1 MKCLAEEALR
11 GKREHDRGAEYGLV
25 CLEFIDVSVSR
36 QMMRQHGWRRVRLQ
50 RMYDEER
57 HYLSDYIGRYAAD
70 GGVVKDRHKGFR
82 SLTEG
87 EIMSNAIEA
96 TQEKIDRELEAIG
109 FVYDPDELVPKGSRN
124 TWRRKDLAKSAK
136 RMMWYAQYGGRAA
149 RLYLTCLL
157 MYLHDN
163 CGFGKDRLRRLYDPV
178 AADLR
183 WYTQKFFVG
192 TDACDAEIKKR
203 IDDAH
208 AEIESCGVE
217 LVQVTATGAME
228 VRKKEAEKPVEIPP
242 ELAGLDWETLINQ
255 QYEMGG
261 LRGKL

>member
-1 MKCLAEEALR
+1 MKCLAEQALR
-11 GKREHDRGAEYGLV
+11 GKREHDCGAEYGLV

-87 EIMSNAIEA
+87 EILSNAIEVA
-96 TQEKIDRELEAIG
+96 QEKIDRELADIG
-109 FVYDPDELVPKGSRN
+109 FVYDPDDLVPEGFRN
-124 TWRRKDLAKSAK
+124 TWRRKDLAKSAT

-149 RLYLTCLL
+149 RLYFTCLL

-163 CGFGKDRLRRLYDPV
+163 AGFGKVRLRRLYEPV
-178 AADLR
+178 AADLQ

-208 AEIESCGVE
+208 KEIEACGVE
-217 LVQVTATGAME
+217 LVQVAASGAVM
-228 VRKKEAEKPVEIPP
+228 VRKKETKTAVPP
-242 ELAGLDWETLINQ
+242 PGIEHLTWDALKDTNNFELTRKV
-255 QYEMGG
+255 Y
-261 LRGKL
+261 